1 MNKLMI
7 IGLGGLGLM
16 ALAEIVVMLTRLI
29 KEREHG
35 ALVLMGIVFL
45 FGALA
50 IIGGLKECES

>member
-16 ALAEIVVMLTRLI
+16 ALTGIVVMLTHLI
-29 KEREHG
+29 KEREYG
-35 ALVLMGIVFL
+35 ALVLMGIAFL

-50 IIGGLKECES
+50 IIGGLKE